1 MDSLNDLIS
10 ILKKLPGLGAKSSRR
25 IAYYLLKQN
34 DEFLSEFGKLISE
47 LRKGLCVCNI
57 CGNISYKNPCSICSD
72 QMRDTKT
79 ICIVED
85 VESLSA
91 FEHAGI
97 YNGVYHVLG
106 GKVSPLEGEDIS
118 DASIKSLTKHIKANK
133 PNEVIVATSP
143 VIEGDL
149 TYYALLDLFRKLGVK
164 KVSRIAYGLPVGGS
178 IEFADKMT
186 LHTALDSRRQVM

>member
-25 IAYYLLKQN
+25 IAYYLLKQ
-34 DEFLSEFGKLISE
+34 DDKFLSEFGRLISE
-47 LRKGLCVCNI
+47 LKKGLCVCKV

-72 QMRDTKT
+72 SLRDTKT

-91 FEHAGI
+91 LEQAGI

-106 GKVSPLEGEDIS
+106 GRVSPLDGEDLS
-118 DASIKSLTKHIKANK
+118 EASIESLRKHIKYNK
-133 PNEVIVATSP
+133 PEEVIIATSP
-143 VIEGDL
+143 VLEGDL
-149 TYYALLDLFRKLGVK
+149 TFYTLLEILKNLGVK

>member
-72 QMRDTKT
+72 QLRDTKT

-91 FEHAGI
+91 FEQAGI

>member
-1 MDSLNDLIS
+1 MDSLNDLIG
-10 ILKKLPGLGAKSSRR
+10 ILRKLPGLGTKSSRR
-25 IAYYLLKQN
+25 IAYYLLKQ
-34 DEFLSEFGKLISE
+34 DEKFLSEFAGIISE
-47 LRKGLCVCNI
+47 LKKGLSVCKV

-91 FEHAGI
+91 FEQAGV

-106 GKVSPLEGEDIS
+106 SRISPIEGEEIS
-118 DASIKSLTKHIKANK
+118 DESINK
-133 PNEVIVATSP
+133 PDEIIVATSP
-143 VIEGDL
+143 AIEGDL
-149 TYYALLDLFRKLGVK
+149 TYYALLDLFKRLGVK

-178 IEFADKMT
+178 IEFADRMT
-186 LHTALDSRRQVM
+186 LHTAVDSRRQVM

>member
-91 FEHAGI
+91 FEQAGI

>member
-10 ILKKLPGLGAKSSRR
+10 VLKKLPGLGTKSSRR
-25 IAYYLLKQN
+25 IAYYLLKQ
-34 DEFLSEFGKLISE
+34 DDKFLSEFGKLISE
-47 LRKGLCVCNI
+47 LKKGLSVCKV

-91 FEHAGI
+91 FEQAGI

-106 GKVSPLEGEDIS
+106 GKLSPLEGEDIS
-118 DASIKSLTKHIKANK
+118 DASIKSLTKHIKSNK
-133 PNEVIVATSP
+133 PDEIIVATSP
-143 VIEGDL
+143 VLEGDL

-178 IEFADKMT
+178 IEFADRMT
-186 LHTALDSRRQVM
+186 LHTALDSRRQVI

>member
-72 QMRDTKT
+72 QLRDTKT

-91 FEHAGI
+91 FEQAGI

-118 DASIKSLTKHIKANK
+118 DASIKSQTKHIKANK